1 MVIELDDLPGDPS
14 KAAIVSAMEST
25 SIEESRAV
33 AESQAGFVVAKR
45 FPRDQSTA
53 LSRVLHS
60 CQRKSLAEQ
69 AEYAFPKGG
78 QMVTGPS
85 IRLAE
90 VLAQNWGNILF
101 GIRELQEIEGASMLM
116 AYCYDLETNTRSERI
131 FTVKHVRKARG
142 TTTQLTDAR
151 DIYEVNFNQGARRL
165 RACILQV
172 IPGDVVE
179 MAVEACRASLEAT
192 DADASEENVKK
203 MIAAFAKLDVTEEM
217 IELRMGKKL
226 KALVPAEMVT
236 LRKIFTSL
244 SDGMSRADQWF
255 EVSKGA
261 EDLKAKLDAAT
272 SAATKAAAKKEEKPK
287 RKRKAKAKAAEP
299 PQEAPEPPET
309 IPDPEPDPP
318 PPDEPEDPTEP
329 SEPPATPDP
338 ETQLK
343 ESSGSAK
350 SQPDEPEEGPKEL
363 DFRAS
368 TLEVGPK
375 PSQWVAQ
382 VDGLR
387 NRALEVGLGM
397 EEWHTAVLAIL
408 EQLGYDDINKVPPTN
423 RPSFKKALIV
433 LVETLEEEAD
443 AN

>member
-1 MVIELDDLPGDPS
+1 MTIDLDELPGDPS
-14 KAAIVSAMEST
+14 KASIVPAMEST

-45 FPRDQSTA
+45 FPRDQGAA
-53 LSRVLHS
+53 LSRILQS

-69 AEYAFPKGG
+69 AEYAFPRGG

-116 AYCYDLETNTRSERI
+116 AYCYDLETNSRSERI

-142 TTTQLTDAR
+142 KTTQLTDAR

-179 MAVEACRASLEAT
+179 LATEACRASLEAT
-192 DADASEENVKK
+192 DADASPENIKK
-203 MIAAFAKLDVTEEM
+203 MIVAFDKFDVTEEM
-217 IELRMGKKL
+217 IEVRMGKKL
-226 KALVPAEMVT
+226 KALIPAEMVT

-244 SDGMSRADQWF
+244 SDGMSKVDQWF
-255 EVSKGA
+255 EVSAGA
-261 EDLKAKLDAAT
+261 EDLKEKLKAAT
-272 SAATKAAAKKEEKPK
+272 SAATKAAVKPPKEKKTKV
-287 RKRKAKAKAAEP
+287 KAKAKAEKP
-299 PQEAPEPPET
+299 PQEAPEPPESV
-309 IPDPEPDPP
+309 PDPEPDPP
-318 PPDEPEDPTEP
+318 PPEEPET
-329 SEPPATPDP
+329 PP
-338 ETQLK
+338 
-343 ESSGSAK
+343 
-350 SQPDEPEEGPKEL
+350 EPEEPPPEAEPETEEEVEGPTEL
-363 DFRAS
+363 DFRTS

-387 NRALEVGLGM
+387 NRAIEVGLGM
-397 EEWHTAVLAIL
+397 EEWHGAVMQIL
-408 EQLGYDDINKVPPTN
+408 GQLGYDDINKVPPTN
-423 RPSFKKALIV
+423 RPPLKKALVI
-433 LVETLEEEAD
+433 LVEALEEEAD

>member
-1 MVIELDDLPGDPS
+1 
-14 KAAIVSAMEST
+14 MEAT

-33 AESQAGFVVAKR
+33 AESQAGFVVAQR
-45 FPRDQSTA
+45 FPRDQGAA
-53 LSRVLHS
+53 LSRVLQS

-78 QMVTGPS
+78 QMVEGPT

-131 FTVKHVRKARG
+131 FTVKHVRKAKG
-142 TTTQLTDAR
+142 KTTQLTDAR

-179 MAVEACRASLEAT
+179 MAVEACRSTLEAT
-192 DADASEENVKK
+192 DADATPENIAK
-203 MIAAFAKLDVTEEM
+203 MLKAFAEIDVTEEM
-217 IELRMGKKL
+217 VVERMGKKV
-226 KALVPAEMVT
+226 KALLPAEMVT
-236 LRKIFTSL
+236 LRKIYMSL
-244 SDGMSRADQWF
+244 KDGMSKPDQWF
-255 EVSKGA
+255 KVATDTES
-261 EDLKAKLDAAT
+261 LKEKLKAAT
-272 SAATKAAAKKEEKPK
+272 SAATKAAAEKEKKPK
-287 RKRKAKAKAAEP
+287 RTRKAKAKAETP
-299 PQEAPEPPET
+299 PETPPEPPGPPPAPEAVPEHQQGPET
-309 IPDPEPDPP
+309 PPEP
-318 PPDEPEDPTEP
+318 EEP
-329 SEPPATPDP
+329 SEDPPHP
-338 ETQLK
+338 EPSSDSPSQNSSP
-343 ESSGSAK
+343 ESEDG
-350 SQPDEPEEGPKEL
+350 GPTEL

-397 EEWHTAVLAIL
+397 EEWHGAVMTIL
-408 EQLGYDDINKVPPTN
+408 GQLGYDNINLVPPTN
-423 RPSFKKALIV
+423 RPPLKKALVI
-433 LVETLEEEAD
+433 LVETLEEDAD
-443 AN
+443 AS

>member
-1 MVIELDDLPGDPS
+1 MTIDLDELPGDPS
-14 KAAIVSAMEST
+14 KASIVPAMEST

-45 FPRDQSTA
+45 FPRDQGAA
-53 LSRVLHS
+53 LSRILQS

-69 AEYAFPKGG
+69 AEYAFPRGG

-116 AYCYDLETNTRSERI
+116 AYCYDLETNSRSERI

-142 TTTQLTDAR
+142 KTTQLTDAR

-179 MAVEACRASLEAT
+179 LATEACRASLEAT
-192 DADASEENVKK
+192 DADASPENIKK
-203 MIAAFAKLDVTEEM
+203 MIVAFDKFDVTEEM
-217 IELRMGKKL
+217 IEVRMGKKL
-226 KALVPAEMVT
+226 KALIPAEMVT

-244 SDGMSRADQWF
+244 SDGMSKVDQWF
-255 EVSKGA
+255 EVSAGA
-261 EDLKAKLDAAT
+261 EDLKEKLKAAT
-272 SAATKAAAKKEEKPK
+272 SAATKAAVKPPKEKKTKV
-287 RKRKAKAKAAEP
+287 KAKAKAEKP
-299 PQEAPEPPET
+299 PQEAPEPPESV
-309 IPDPEPDPP
+309 PDPEPDPP
-318 PPDEPEDPTEP
+318 PPEEPET
-329 SEPPATPDP
+329 PP
-338 ETQLK
+338 
-343 ESSGSAK
+343 
-350 SQPDEPEEGPKEL
+350 EPEEPPPEAEPETVEEVEGPTEL
-363 DFRAS
+363 DFRTS

-387 NRALEVGLGM
+387 NRAIEVGLGM
-397 EEWHTAVLAIL
+397 EEWHGAVMQIL
-408 EQLGYDDINKVPPTN
+408 GQLGYDDINKVPPTN
-423 RPSFKKALIV
+423 RPPLKKALVI
-433 LVETLEEEAD
+433 LVEALEEEAD